1 MANTL
6 KFGNGQWATKVGS
19 TLAYN
24 DENGNFK
31 PLPFDFTRASSA
43 TRVNKQGLIETVGS
57 NEPRVD
63 YLDNADGHLLLE
75 PSRTNIVP
83 RSEDLDTGWS
93 KLNVTIANNETT
105 SPDGNISAGLVTVTS
120 TSGSHANYDTFAT
133 STTPSVSHY
142 ISCFVKKSTTRYIR
156 LVEGYSSAT
165 LNFDLDNGE
174 IVSLSGG
181 SSNSIL
187 QDFGN
192 GWYRIGFQFTS
203 NVTGD
208 LQFALYLNNNS
219 NSASYAGAGE
229 AVYLWGAQIE
239 LGYLTSYIRTSGS
252 AVTRVAEDAMN
263 LTLPSSDIIGTTTS
277 TFYLNFKALAN
288 DLTNRWISFEEVGV
302 ATDNEFEIRL
312 GAVSNLM
319 QVVSRS
325 AAGGQDIVMSNTLSD
340 ITSDNKIAV
349 KYNGL
354 NWSFFVNGVSVDT
367 EVAARLFNDSIQKIR
382 FARYNNTNPFYGI
395 VKEMKIYNT
404 ALTDAELQALTTL

>member
-1 MANTL
+1 MANTF

-239 LGYLTSYIRTSGS
+239 LGYLTSYIPTSGS
-252 AVTRVAEDAMN
+252 AGGVTRVAEAASQ
-263 LTLPSSDIIGTTTS
+263 TPPSGIIGQTEGSVYVELNINNIGTNFIFSIDDGGASDFIILDTNSIGELDLQVRQSSGSITTIIS
-277 TFYLNFKALAN
+277 GSALIEGSNKMAVRYKSGDYSLYLNGVLQGTSASTLFPSGTISRVSVGGNSSYGYLSNSAN
-288 DLTNRWISFEEVGV
+288 DFKLYDT
-302 ATDNEFEIRL
+302 AL
-312 GAVSNLM
+312 
-319 QVVSRS
+319 
-325 AAGGQDIVMSNTLSD
+325 SNT
-340 ITSDNKIAV
+340 
-349 KYNGL
+349 
-354 NWSFFVNGVSVDT
+354 
-367 EVAARLFNDSIQKIR
+367 
-382 FARYNNTNPFYGI
+382 
-395 VKEMKIYNT
+395 
-404 ALTDAELQALTTL
+404 ELQQLTS